1 MSIKRVRNENYQPV
15 IEKEGF
21 YESTGL
27 PVPPYYEDGEEKLW
41 YENLKIHERIYYHNT
56 LSSARRHANF
66 HNYKSPKD
74 SLDIILSSEYNHSDD
89 LFNPVHDVVKQ
100 PETND
105 KITFRRLRNTKDVYI
120 KPPVHLSHPLKIG
133 GVTER
138 LSIHGVK
145 LINSG
150 VHSQITNHG
159 FTRQQGDGNFFN
171 Y

>member
-1 MSIKRVRNENYQPV
+1 MKGFIITTLWAQLEDMQSSIITSE
-15 IEKEGF
+15 IEPMRSLLHLINWWF
-21 YESTGL
+21 IL
-27 PVPPYYEDGEEKLW
+27 
-41 YENLKIHERIYYHNT
+41 R
-56 LSSARRHANF
+56 
-66 HNYKSPKD
+66 SPKD